1 VNFFVNLGAH
11 AAFVVAAYAVAALIV
26 IALTGWV
33 ALDYRAQKRR
43 LAKLEADGVK
53 RRSGRT
59 SDTSEKTA

>member
-1 VNFFVNLGAH
+1 MNLFVDLGAH
-11 AAFVVAAYAVAALIV
+11 AAFIVAAYGMAALIV

-43 LAKLEADGVK
+43 LAKLEADGVT

-59 SDTSEKTA
+59 SDTTEKAT

>member
-1 VNFFVNLGAH
+1 MNLFVDLGAH

-33 ALDYRAQKRR
+33 VLDYRAQQRR
-43 LAKLEADGVK
+43 LAKLEADGVT

-59 SDTSEKTA
+59 NEKTT

>member
-1 VNFFVNLGAH
+1 MNLFIDLGAH
-11 AAFVVAAYAVAALIV
+11 AAFIVAAYGMAALIV

-43 LAKLEADGVK
+43 LAKLEADGVT

-59 SDTSEKTA
+59 NEKTT

>member
-1 VNFFVNLGAH
+1 MNLFIDLGAH
-11 AAFVVAAYAVAALIV
+11 AAFIVAAYGMAALIV

-33 ALDYRAQKRR
+33 ALDYRAQKRH

-59 SDTSEKTA
+59 SGATEKTI

>member
-1 VNFFVNLGAH
+1 MNLFIDLGAH
-11 AAFVVAAYAVAALIV
+11 AAFIVAAYGMAVLIV

-43 LAKLEADGVK
+43 LAKLEADGVT

-59 SDTSEKTA
+59 SDTTEKTT

>member
-1 VNFFVNLGAH
+1 MNLFINLGAH
-11 AAFVVAAYAVAALIV
+11 AAFIVAAYGVAALIV

-43 LAKLEADGVK
+43 LAKLEADGVT

-59 SDTSEKTA
+59 NEKTT

>member
-1 VNFFVNLGAH
+1 MNLFIDLGAH
-11 AAFVVAAYAVAALIV
+11 AAFVVTAYGVAALVV

-43 LAKLEADGVK
+43 LAKLEADGVT